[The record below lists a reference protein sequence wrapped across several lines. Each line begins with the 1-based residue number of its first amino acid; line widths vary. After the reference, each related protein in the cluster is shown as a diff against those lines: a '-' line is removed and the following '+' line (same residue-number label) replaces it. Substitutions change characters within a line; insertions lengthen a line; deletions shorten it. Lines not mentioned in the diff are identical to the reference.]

1 MMNELFSQAGLSLN
15 DEIKKKLS
23 TYSQFLVEYNE
34 KVNLTAI
41 TDSKDIIIK
50 HFIDSILPLN
60 LVEFPHGASLIDVG
74 TGAGFPSLP
83 MKIYRDDLKITMLDS
98 LRKRLDFLEQLCIR
112 TETGDVEFI
121 HSRAE
126 DGGKNDDLREKFD
139 IATARAVANLREL
152 SEYCLPY
159 VKVGGMFVALKARDT
174 EQEIAQAQNA
184 ISTLGGQVDDVIP
197 YKLPTDEERTLVIIK
212 KISQT
217 PTRYPRNSARISKK
231 PL

>member
-1 MMNELFSQAGLSLN
+1 MMIDLFSQANLSI
-15 DEIKKKLS
+15 DSDIEAKLS
-23 TYSQFLVEYNE
+23 TYSDFLVEYNRN
-34 KVNLTAI
+34 VNLTAI
-41 TDSKDIIIK
+41 TDSKEIIVK

-60 LVEFPHGASLIDVG
+60 MVDFPHGASLIDVG

-83 MKIYRDDLKITMLDS
+83 MRIYRSDLKITMLDS
-98 LRKRLDFLEQLCIR
+98 LRKRLDFLEQLCERISVD
-112 TETGDVEFI
+112 DVEFI

-126 DGGKNDDLREKFD
+126 DGGKNEELREKFD

-159 VKVGGMFVALKARDT
+159 VKVGGIFIALKARDIDS
-174 EQEIAQAQNA
+174 EVAAARNA
-184 ISTLGGQVDDVIP
+184 ISILGGEIDRIIP
-197 YKLPTDEERTLVIIK
+197 YKLPTEEERTIVIIK

-217 PTRYPRNSARISKK
+217 PTRYPRSSARISKK

>member
-1 MMNELFSQAGLSLN
+1 MMIDLFSQANLSI
-15 DEIKKKLS
+15 DSDIEAKLS
-23 TYSQFLVEYNE
+23 TYSDFLVEYNRN
-34 KVNLTAI
+34 VNLTAI
-41 TDSKDIIIK
+41 TNSKEIIVK

-60 LVEFPHGASLIDVG
+60 MVDFPHGASLIDVG

-83 MKIYRDDLKITMLDS
+83 MRIYRSDLKITMLDS
-98 LRKRLDFLEQLCIR
+98 LRKRLDFLEQLCERISVD
-112 TETGDVEFI
+112 DVEFI

-126 DGGKNDDLREKFD
+126 DGGKNEELREKFD

-159 VKVGGMFVALKARDT
+159 VKVGGIFIALKARDIDS
-174 EQEIAQAQNA
+174 EVAAARNA
-184 ISTLGGQVDDVIP
+184 ISILGGEIDRIIP
-197 YKLPTDEERTLVIIK
+197 YKLPTEEERTIVIIK

-217 PTRYPRNSARISKK
+217 PTRYPRSSARISKK

>member
-98 LRKRLDFLEQLCIR
+98 LRKRLDFLKQLCIR

>member
-1 MMNELFSQAGLSLN
+1 MMNELFSQAGLPIN
-15 DEIKKKLS
+15 ATVAEKLS
-23 TYSQFLVEYNE
+23 TYSNFLVEYNRN
-34 KVNLTAI
+34 VNLTAI
-41 TDSKDIIIK
+41 TDSKGIIVK

-60 LVEFPHGASLIDVG
+60 LVEFPLGASLIDVG

-83 MKIYRDDLKITMLDS
+83 MKIYRDDLNITLLDS
-98 LRKRLDFLEQLCIR
+98 LRKRLDFLEQLCARI
-112 TETGDVEFI
+112 EINDVEFI

-126 DGGKNDDLREKFD
+126 VGGKKEDLREKFD

-159 VKVGGMFVALKARDT
+159 VKVGGMFVALKARDID
-174 EQEIAQAQNA
+174 EEAKAANNA
-184 ISTLGGQVDDVIP
+184 ITLLGGKIDRIIP
-197 YKLPTDEERTLVIIK
+197 YKLPTEEERTIVIIK

-217 PTRYPRNSARISKK
+217 PTRYPRSSARISKK